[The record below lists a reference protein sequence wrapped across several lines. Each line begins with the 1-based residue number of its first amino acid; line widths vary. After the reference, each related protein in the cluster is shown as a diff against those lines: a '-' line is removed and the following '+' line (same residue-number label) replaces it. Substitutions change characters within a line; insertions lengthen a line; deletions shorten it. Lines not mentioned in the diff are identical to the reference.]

1 MQILLVRG
9 PLQIGQSPVIPKQI
23 CTQMRLLRMY
33 IEGRPCISREGQILR
48 FAQKDKKEVLLQILR
63 FAQNDRVSLP

>member
-1 MQILLVRG
+1 MQILLVRD
-9 PLQIGQSPVIPKQI
+9 LSQIGQPPVISKQI

-63 FAQNDRVSLP
+63 FAQNDRV

>member
-1 MQILLVRG
+1 MQILLVRD
-9 PLQIGQSPVIPKQI
+9 LSQIGQPPVIPKQI

-48 FAQKDKKEVLLQILR
+48 FAQNDKKEVLLQILR
-63 FAQNDRVSLP
+63 FAQNDRV

>member
-23 CTQMRLLRMY
+23 CTQRMPLRMY
-33 IEGRPCISREGQILR
+33 IEGRPCISRETQILR

-63 FAQNDRVSLP
+63 FAQNDRV

>member
-1 MQILLVRG
+1 MQILLVRD
-9 PLQIGQSPVIPKQI
+9 LSQIGQPPVIPKQI

-63 FAQNDRVSLP
+63 FAQNDRV

>member
-1 MQILLVRG
+1 MQILLVRD
-9 PLQIGQSPVIPKQI
+9 LSQIGQPPVIPKQI

-48 FAQKDKKEVLLQILR
+48 FAHKDKKEVLLQILR
-63 FAQNDRVSLP
+63 FAQNDRV

>member
-1 MQILLVRG
+1 MQILLVRD
-9 PLQIGQSPVIPKQI
+9 LSQIGQPPVIPKQI
-23 CTQMRLLRMY
+23 CTQTRLLRMY

-63 FAQNDRVSLP
+63 FAQNDRV

>member
-1 MQILLVRG
+1 MQILLVRD
-9 PLQIGQSPVIPKQI
+9 LSQIGQPPVIPKQI

-33 IEGRPCISREGQILR
+33 IEGRPYISREGQILR

-63 FAQNDRVSLP
+63 FAQNDRV